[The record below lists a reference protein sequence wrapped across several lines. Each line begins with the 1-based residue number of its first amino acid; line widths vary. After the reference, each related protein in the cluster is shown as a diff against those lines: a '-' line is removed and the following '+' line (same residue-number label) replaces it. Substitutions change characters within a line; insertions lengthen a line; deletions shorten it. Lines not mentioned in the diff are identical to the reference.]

1 MRSEVQILPGPPVI
15 ERRPVRRA
23 MVLRAL
29 GLARPTGRRAQW
41 RVTLPKRGHSSVGRA
56 VALQASGRRFDPV
69 WLHQIRKVFK
79 FVSSET
85 MVTLLF
91 VIVKRECIRELLILQ
106 HAECPTPSASVKS
119 GTFGK
124 HNGLSD
130 HMSLRVDLADIDH
143 ENDQVP

>member
-1 MRSEVQILPGPPVI
+1 MISVRSEVQILPGPPSFARRIGRQV
-15 ERRPVRRA
+15 RKADRPLRPV
-23 MVLRAL
+23 
-29 GLARPTGRRAQW
+29 ARDPLTKW
-41 RVTLPKRGHSSVGRA
+41 GHSSVGRA